1 MLSALF
7 LLLLPVQSL
16 QVPASPQA
24 TQSRTVWVPA
34 QRAAPTPAPAQAGR
48 GGWLGVELSESG
60 SGDDLR
66 LEITGVTDGSA
77 AARAGLRAG
86 DRIESLNDRP
96 ARGYAEFASMVQG
109 HGPGTRVQITI
120 ERDTEARLGEAEGQP
135 RLGINLD
142 DASIS
147 SVSSGSPAEQAAL
160 QAGDRLLEVGGQAC
174 ESGDDVIN
182 AVHSHEPGEVI
193 GITLRRVV
201 PVVLGS
207 RPGSS
212 DELMTEPA
220 EPRFDDSTRVE
231 DERRAVA
238 ADQRAAEAAERRTA
252 EVSRLQ
258 AQVRELS
265 AALERLRQQLDELQ
279 RELDSLR

>member
-1 MLSALF
+1 
-7 LLLLPVQSL
+7 
-16 QVPASPQA
+16 
-24 TQSRTVWVPA
+24 
-34 QRAAPTPAPAQAGR
+34 
-48 GGWLGVELSESG
+48 VELSESG

-238 ADQRAAEAAERRTA
+238 EPVRIPIRIPANPGMRRHADLRLNAWNTSRERRGQAFFKIDHRHTFSMRSTEALTA
-252 EVSRLQ
+252 VRWSWPGQAAPSAPRRLPSTDRGTSR
-258 AQVRELS
+258 
-265 AALERLRQQLDELQ
+265 
-279 RELDSLR
+279 